1 MDIKTKIRTYILE
14 NFLFSDDQ
22 SLLNDTDSFIETGII
37 DSTGIVEIITFL
49 EDEFTIQVQPEEMIP
64 DYLDSVDRIT
74 DFVTRKK
81 SQDSA

>member
-1 MDIKTKIRTYILE
+1 MDIKSQIRNYVLE

-37 DSTGIVEIITFL
+37 DSTGIVEIISFL
-49 EDEFTIQVQPEEMIP
+49 EDEFAIEILPEEMIP
-64 DYLDSVDRIT
+64 DYLDSVNRIT

-81 SQDSA
+81 S

>member
-1 MDIKTKIRTYILE
+1 MDIKTQIRTYILE

-22 SLLNDTDSFIETGII
+22 SLLSDTDSFIETGII

-49 EDEFTIQVQPEEMIP
+49 EDEFEIQVRPEEMIP

-81 SQDSA
+81 SQGTE

>member
-1 MDIKTKIRTYILE
+1 MDIKTQIRTYILE

-22 SLLNDTDSFIETGII
+22 SLLNNMDSFIETGII

-49 EDEFTIQVQPEEMIP
+49 EDEFKIQVQPEEMIP

-74 DFVTRKK
+74 EFVNRKK
-81 SQDSA
+81 SQDTE